1 MLTSAL
7 CASVH
12 HVCHHLWHHFWW
24 LLSYADI
31 CCLSPFATGLAVG
44 VQHIQFKCHSECGSD
59 NDSHNG
65 RTGQSCQH
73 ASSLQGCSQ
82 QIVTAYSF
90 VVNQV
95 LVIQT
100 LPCCVES
107 HAAASLHGK
116 LENQC
121 KDKWQHMGSMRP
133 IDSKVCCVLS
143 AMRRL
148 ASCRYGYQTN
158 FKERLLVM
166 STDEKA

>member
-31 CCLSPFATGLAVG
+31 CCLSPCATGLAVG

-82 QIVTAYSF
+82 QTVTAYSF
-90 VVNQV
+90 ETKFSLSKLSNVASSHMLLQV
-95 LVIQT
+95 YM
-100 LPCCVES
+100 ES
-107 HAAASLHGK
+107 LEISVKTSGNIWAA
-116 LENQC
+116 
-121 KDKWQHMGSMRP
+121 
-133 IDSKVCCVLS
+133 
-143 AMRRL
+143 
-148 ASCRYGYQTN
+148 
-158 FKERLLVM
+158 
-166 STDEKA
+166 